1 MTIVA
6 IVISCEDATASHCKN
21 VVQVLLVSLLLLLIC
36 DTVWLF
42 FRLILVEF
50 VVIVVLYCL
59 PLRGHFDPLRKNL
72 IMLFHSCHF
81 VQGLFAKF

>member
-6 IVISCEDATASHCKN
+6 IVISCENATAGHCTNSVK
-21 VVQVLLVSLLLLLIC
+21 VLLVSLLLLLVC

-42 FRLILVEF
+42 FRLILAEF
-50 VVIVVLYCL
+50 IVIVVLYCL
-59 PLRGHFDPLRKNL
+59 PLRGHFDALRKNL
-72 IMLFHSCHF
+72 VMLFHSCHF

>member
-1 MTIVA
+1 MTIVVF
-6 IVISCEDATASHCKN
+6 VISCENATAGHWKN
-21 VVQVLLVSLLLLLIC
+21 IVKVLLVSLLLLLVC

-59 PLRGHFDPLRKNL
+59 PLRGHFDALRKNL
-72 IMLFHSCHF
+72 IMLFCSCHF